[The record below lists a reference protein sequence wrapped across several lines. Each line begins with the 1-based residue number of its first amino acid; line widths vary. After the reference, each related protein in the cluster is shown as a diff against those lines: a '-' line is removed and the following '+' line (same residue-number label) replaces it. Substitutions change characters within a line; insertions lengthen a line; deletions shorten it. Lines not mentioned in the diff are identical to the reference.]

1 MLGCG
6 HVAPRLCEPSEGT
19 QTRVARFPSNRNHG
33 DGRGSG
39 LLAAAEGGQAAEA
52 GDRREADRG
61 GLGDGVD
68 EAGVG
73 ILATAVVNSIAAR
86 TGPRDRILRM
96 DIRIDRVPREDGVEL
111 TVIGRLDAES
121 AGELRDAVAAEVR
134 RGEHQISLDLAGV
147 TFLSSAGIRVLFE
160 TQREARAAGGECLV
174 CRASGPVQ
182 KVLELTRLDRILMRP
197 VAGGPRGQAPAGAA
211 ASAIDAAG
219 VRLVGFEP
227 PPAGALRARLVGS
240 AAAVSGGVA
249 RAERLLLP
257 PHRFAIGLGGVAD
270 EAAMAETSGEL
281 LAACGAVFHR
291 PPREFAAVDYLIG
304 SGELVPE
311 IDVVTGLV
319 WEGLPGGR
327 AGFEAIGDPP
337 AVGLAELATALL
349 DQTGADALAV
359 VFAGEVHGLVA
370 AELIRPLAEATP
382 ADHPLAGTSAAAA
395 RWLCFSR
402 EPVHAGRTSIVV
414 GVVTRACRVPQG
426 ESGGPLGEF
435 VTPLG
440 AGAVLGHLHA
450 VVFPHRPL
458 KRTAGDLAAVVADLA
473 ASEPLAVVHLVADDR
488 PVLGSG
494 TSEFVRGRAWFAPL
508 SLEGGAA

>member
-1 MLGCG
+1 
-6 HVAPRLCEPSEGT
+6 
-19 QTRVARFPSNRNHG
+19 
-33 DGRGSG
+33 
-39 LLAAAEGGQAAEA
+39 
-52 GDRREADRG
+52 
-61 GLGDGVD
+61 
-68 EAGVG
+68 
-73 ILATAVVNSIAAR
+73 
-86 TGPRDRILRM
+86 M

-111 TVIGRLDAES
+111 AVVGRLDAES
-121 AGELRDAVAAEVR
+121 AGELRHAVAAEVR
-134 RGEHQISLDLAGV
+134 RGGHLISLDLAGV

-174 CRASGPVQ
+174 CTASGPVQ

-197 VAGGPRGQAPAGAA
+197 GGGGPQGPAPAAA
-211 ASAIDAAG
+211 TARDIDAVG

-227 PPAGALRARLVGS
+227 PPAGPLRARLVGS
-240 AAAVSGGVA
+240 AAAVSGGIA

-270 EAAMAETSGEL
+270 EAAPAETAGEL
-281 LAACGAVFHR
+281 LAACGTVFHR
-291 PPREFAAVDYLIG
+291 PPRAFAAVDYLIG
-304 SGELVPE
+304 SGGLVPE
-311 IDVVTGLV
+311 IDAVTGLV

-327 AGFEAIGDPP
+327 AGFEAVGDAP
-337 AVGLAELATALL
+337 AVGVAELATALL

-359 VFAGEVHGLVA
+359 VLAGEVHGLVA

-414 GVVTRACRVPQG
+414 GVVTRAGHVPQG

-435 VTPLG
+435 VAPLG
-440 AGAVLGHLHA
+440 RGDVLGHLHA

-458 KRTAGDLAAVVADLA
+458 KRTAGDLAAVVADLT
-473 ASEPLAVVHLVADDR
+473 ASEPVAVVHLMADDR

-494 TSEFVRGRAWFAPL
+494 TSELVRGRCWFAPL
-508 SLEGGAA
+508 SLAGGEA